1 MLERTMK
8 KVIEQTSKGFP
19 VLLLTGQRQ
28 IGKTTLLESMAS
40 KDRRY
45 VSLDDLQARNMAKND
60 PSAFIQQ
67 YEPPVIIDEVQ
78 YAPELFTYIK
88 IHVDQHKL
96 KGEKPKGAF
105 WLTGSQQYRLMEGIQ
120 ESLAGRVAILDMLG
134 LSYKEIIEKPF
145 AGEPF
150 WPSMEMAHR
159 KPFSRELSIREVYEH
174 IWNGSFPQM
183 LVDKNINRKLFYS
196 SYIQTYISRDIK
208 DFYNITN
215 ELAFHNFLV
224 AVAARTGQLLNYTNL
239 ANDVDIDLKTAKH
252 WLSILERTAIIQLL
266 RPYSPNVTKRIV
278 KTPKVYFLDTGLASY
293 LTNWDSPDSLMA
305 GAMNGQMLETW
316 VFGEILKSF
325 WHNGDNPAIYF
336 YRDTNQKEIDF
347 VLEKNMTL
355 YPIEV
360 KKSAMPSRTDLR
372 HFKVLETL
380 GKKVGTGA
388 VLCLYPTV
396 MPLGEDVISYP
407 VWEI

>member
-8 KVIEQTSKGFP
+8 KVIEQTSKSFP

-40 KDRRY
+40 GDRRY
-45 VSLDDLQARNMAKND
+45 VSLDDLQARSLAKND
-60 PSAFIQQ
+60 PNAFIQR

-88 IHVDQHKL
+88 IHVDTRKQNGL
-96 KGEKPKGAF
+96 F
-105 WLTGSQQYRLMEGIQ
+105 WLTGSQQYRLMRGIQ

-134 LSYKEIIEKPF
+134 LSYKEIIGRPF
-145 AGEPF
+145 DGTPF
-150 WPSMEMAHR
+150 WPSMDLTHK
-159 KPFSRELSIREVYEH
+159 KPLGGGLTVRELYEH
-174 IWNGSFPQM
+174 IWNGSFPKP
-183 LVDKNINRKLFYS
+183 LVNKEVNRKLFYS

-208 DFYNITN
+208 DFYNISN
-215 ELAFHNFLV
+215 ELAFNNFLV

-239 ANDVDIDLKTAKH
+239 ANDADIDQKTAKL
-252 WLSILERTAIIQLL
+252 WLSMLERTAIIQLL
-266 RPYSPNVTKRIV
+266 HPYSPNVTKRIV

-293 LTNWDSPDSLMA
+293 LTNWDSPDSLMT

-325 WHNGDNPAIYF
+325 WHNGDEPAIYF

-347 VLEKNMTL
+347 VMEKNMTL
-355 YPIEV
+355 YPIDV
-360 KKSAMPSRTDLR
+360 KKTTMPDRTDMKN
-372 HFKVLETL
+372 FKNLDGL
-380 GKKVGTGA
+380 KKRVGTGA
-388 VLCLYPTV
+388 VICLYPGAI
-396 MPLGEDVISYP
+396 PIGENVISYP
-407 VWEI
+407 AWEI